1 MVFVGLEFSE
11 LRGMRFGRHFLGG
24 SQDAII
30 IGAGVIGNSI
40 ATELSRNG
48 WYGAWDSDQNHH
60 DGNGN
65 TASRRIYL

>member
-48 WYGAWDSDQNHH
+48 WYGA
-60 DGNGN
+60 
-65 TASRRIYL
+65 